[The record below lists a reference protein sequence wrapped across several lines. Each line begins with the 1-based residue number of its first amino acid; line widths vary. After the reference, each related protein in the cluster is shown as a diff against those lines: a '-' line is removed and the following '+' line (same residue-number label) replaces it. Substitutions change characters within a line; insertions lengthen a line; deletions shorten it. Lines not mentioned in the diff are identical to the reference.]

1 MDEEVVVEGG
11 DVIEDGFVVEE
22 EFGEEGKVLRE
33 ELVLFA
39 IDFVDG
45 VEGARVDLFARWR
58 GVLPRT
64 CFLW

>member
-39 IDFVDG
+39 VDFVDG
-45 VEGARVDLFARWR
+45 VEGARVDLFAR
-58 GVLPRT
+58 
-64 CFLW
+64 